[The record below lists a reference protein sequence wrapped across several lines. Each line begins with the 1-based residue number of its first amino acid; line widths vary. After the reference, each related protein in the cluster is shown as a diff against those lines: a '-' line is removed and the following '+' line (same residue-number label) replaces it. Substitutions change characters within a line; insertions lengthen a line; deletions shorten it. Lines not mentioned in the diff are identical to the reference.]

1 MGIPQT
7 TNKTEANN
15 KLCNAFI
22 YSEKIIKN
30 TRDDVLFTID
40 DGPTKNTLEIAQT
53 LDSLEYEWIFFVVTK
68 GIVENTRQDLI
79 EAIKMGNK
87 IGNHSYSHPNF
98 QKLSID
104 QAKYQV
110 LKSDS
115 IITSLYQEAGV
126 AQEKKYIRY
135 PYGNE
140 TPMYYREEFNK
151 FLDSLWYEP
160 AMFRRMDTDLKDRK
174 REPSNQ
180 KIEKIKENDTIL
192 LHEKP
197 WTVQIVQK
205 IVENLDNKPEKEVL

>member
-15 KLCNAFI
+15 KLCNASI

-197 WTVQIVQK
+197 WTVQIIQK